1 MTKETREPQINQ
13 DLEPLKALGSTIYN
27 FSSAASLPVR
37 SAMQGLGQA
46 IYESKPLID
55 EFINALSAEVCNRL
69 ASELQQL
76 EQLPE
81 TGQHHLEMDEN
92 ALKSTGKSVSV
103 DEVIANIDKAL
114 GENE

>member
-1 MTKETREPQINQ
+1 MTKT
-13 DLEPLKALGSTIYN
+13 DEPLKALGNSIYN
-27 FSSAASLPVR
+27 FPSASLPMR

-46 IYESKPLID
+46 IHESKPLID
-55 EFINALSAEVCNRL
+55 EFINALSAEVCSRL
-69 ASELQQL
+69 TSELQQL
-76 EQLPE
+76 DQLPE

-103 DEVIANIDKAL
+103 DEVIANIDKVL